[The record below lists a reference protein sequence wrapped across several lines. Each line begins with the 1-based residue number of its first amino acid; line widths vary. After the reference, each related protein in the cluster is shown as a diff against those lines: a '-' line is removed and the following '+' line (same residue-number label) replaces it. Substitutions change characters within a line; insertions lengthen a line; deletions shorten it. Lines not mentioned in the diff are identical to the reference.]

1 MGYNRDR
8 KSRTRRP
15 SSPRMVDSDHFTKPI
30 EEIVKKYGMHNV
42 RSRLMM
48 LSNLVKLAESQPSS
62 TLLVEETS
70 NGIILKASGYE
81 RVENLKKIAVLGKT
95 MQSGNTLSLSISV
108 TKEQVKKRIEELN
121 VYSVQLN
128 KQSQTA

>member
-15 SSPRMVDSDHFTKPI
+15 SSTKMVDNDHFFKPI
-30 EEIVKKYGMHNV
+30 EEVVKKYGMYNV
-42 RSRLMM
+42 RSRLMI

-62 TLLVEETS
+62 TLLVEETG

-95 MQSGNTLSLSISV
+95 MQVGNTLSLSILV